1 MSDRRRVRRDGERGN
16 KGRQRRRER
25 YRGMRREGEERKEG
39 KRWEEGKGREGKG
52 REGEGRERKGIVDK
66 LDRLAGYSNHRLTSV
81 LISVLL
87 SLTKPDAINDTSM
100 V

>member
-39 KRWEEGKGREGKG
+39 KRWEEGKG

>member
-39 KRWEEGKGREGKG
+39 KRWEEGKGREG
-52 REGEGRERKGIVDK
+52 EGRERKGIVDK
-66 LDRLAGYSNHRLTSV
+66 LDRLAGYSNHRLTSI

>member
-1 MSDRRRVRRDGERGN
+1 MSDGRRVRRDGERGN

-25 YRGMRREGEERKEG
+25 YRRMRREGEERKEG
-39 KRWEEGKGREGKG
+39 KRWEEGKR

>member
-1 MSDRRRVRRDGERGN
+1 MSDGRRVRRDGERGN

-39 KRWEEGKGREGKG
+39 KRWEEGKG